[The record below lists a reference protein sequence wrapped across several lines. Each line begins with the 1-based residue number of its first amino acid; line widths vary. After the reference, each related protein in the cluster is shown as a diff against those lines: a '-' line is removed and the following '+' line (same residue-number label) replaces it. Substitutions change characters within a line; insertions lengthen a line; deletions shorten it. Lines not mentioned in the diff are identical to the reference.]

1 MKCTL
6 AFEGGKTD
14 VGFDW
19 ATKLLQVN
27 KRFSCFKEKK
37 PDIVGGSKYYPRKY
51 ALWTKRAL

>member
-37 PDIVGGSKYYPRKY
+37 PDIVGGSKY
-51 ALWTKRAL
+51 